1 MNLTNL
7 TIGKLEDAYRK
18 NGSPIEN
25 INSKDDFEKVRA
37 SAVGKKKENL
47 PVLTAYRGVRG
58 EYKPS
63 NIFFVDIDTKE
74 GVDKIIA
81 NPEKLFDNFRNIY
94 FIQKSY
100 SGKLHICG
108 VFAAEIETAEDWSY
122 MTRIYT
128 AATLYA
134 IKKIYGIDYSKIDG
148 GIDTHSFK
156 YSQLLY
162 VSAENIFFN
171 SKLTPIYFP
180 EENKTQ
186 LFEEYPELKPTKK
199 EIKVYQAGNLQ
210 SKYECG
216 DSTNR
221 ICIDRNFKIS
231 ELSGNEVRWRISKIA
246 TEIFGEDAKEWCDKR
261 FYYGNGLSIFSNVRG
276 DIGINHLVLNW
287 LVANNYITIKEKTEE
302 PQTESNY
309 VEVFM
314 ESPYL
319 SSYVDTI
326 CDYIQN
332 ENVLTVYAPTG
343 AGKTTCISGCVK
355 DANNRSTKICK
366 GIVDSYPNSL
376 VLVPF
381 NVTNNLY
388 DSMNIVSSENNN
400 KYKPGEPNVMIW
412 DQFNKISS
420 SINPDIVIVDES
432 HTLFLDR
439 AYRNS
444 AVATINTLYTYLQ
457 KGIKV
462 VFVSAT
468 PAGEIKIFNS
478 FVLRFKKKDERDVKI
493 TFCTVNDT
501 FTSIMKD
508 IRRGGFDKIC
518 VFSDYDAGMLY
529 ANCLSEGIDNMTIYH
544 SNYRKNVD
552 QLRRDEKINNRIS
565 FMTCIAFNGLNIKN
579 EGEKILIDIRM
590 TQGETT
596 YNEIIQII
604 GRFRNNKDITVRL
617 YADGKYSK
625 AVDLDELF
633 HDAKVIVDS
642 GSIEVSSEYWERM
655 NNENVQDAFKQI
667 DSFCK
672 SQDIVSIIGLL
683 KNDYH
688 INVVNNVI
696 KKGDLVARQNPY
708 KRKAS
713 DIFRKNRNGE
723 EIEVTEP
730 MISDYLNEWNH
741 RVEEM
746 MVVCPGAWELVD
758 KLLGGGKKVVKT
770 LVSTVIDKAERIIRL
785 SCISDEDWNEEVAKR
800 PLILKDLK
808 NQGLVKSLVKRF
820 KENDAI
826 RDKYKGLVEL
836 GILQYEV
843 EDVDFEALIKSR
855 SEGGKKGD
863 RTKKSEAGKKGKRI
877 IYNGVEYST
886 CKECA
891 AAIGKTVATVTRWL
905 KEGKIITA

>member
-1 MNLTNL
+1 MEDL
-7 TIGKLEDAYRK
+7 TIGMLEKRNRK
-18 NGSPIEN
+18 NGSPITN
-25 INSKDDFEKVRA
+25 INSDEDLEKVRVLA
-37 SAVGKKKENL
+37 IGKKKEDL

-108 VFAAEIETAEDWSY
+108 IFAEKIETAEEWSD

-134 IKKIYGIDYSKIDG
+134 IKNIYGIDYSKIDG
-148 GIDTHSFK
+148 GIDGHSFK

-162 VSAENIFFN
+162 VSAEDIFFN

-186 LFEEYPELKPTKK
+186 LFEEYPALKPTEK
-199 EIKVYQAGNLQ
+199 EIKVYQVGNLQ
-210 SKYECG
+210 SNYECG
-216 DSTNR
+216 NSTNR
-221 ICIDRNFKIS
+221 ICIDRNFKIG
-231 ELSGNEVRWRISKIA
+231 ELSGNDIRWRISKIA
-246 TEIFGEDAKEWCDKR
+246 TEIFGDDAKEWCDKR

-287 LVANNYITIKEKTEE
+287 LVANNYITIKEKSEE

-326 CDYIQN
+326 CDYIQK

-355 DANNRSTKICK
+355 DENNRSKKVCK
-366 GIVDSYPNSL
+366 GIVDSYPNSV

-400 KYKPGEPNVMIW
+400 KYKPGRPNVMIW

-420 SINPDIVIVDES
+420 SINPDVVIVDES

-439 AYRNS
+439 SYRNS
-444 AVATINTLYTYLQ
+444 AVVTINTLYTYLQ

-468 PAGEIKIFNS
+468 PAGEVKIFNS

-501 FTSIMKD
+501 FTSILKD

-518 VFSDYDAGMLY
+518 VFSDYDAKMLY

-544 SNYRKNVD
+544 SDFRKNVD

-565 FMTCIAFNGLNIKN
+565 FLTCIAFNGLNVRN

-617 YADGKYSK
+617 YADNNYSED
-625 AVDLDELF
+625 VDLDELF
-633 HDAKVIVDS
+633 HDAKVIVNS

-696 KKGDLVARQNPY
+696 KKDDLVARQNPY

-723 EIEVTEP
+723 EIEVTDP

-758 KLLGGGKKVVKT
+758 KLLGGGKKVLKT

-808 NQGLVKSLVKRF
+808 NPELVKRLVKRF

-843 EDVDFEALIKSR
+843 EDVDFDAIIKSR
-855 SEGGKKGD
+855 SDGGKKGD
-863 RTKKSEAGKKGKRI
+863 KIKKSEAAKKGKRI
-877 IYNGVEYST
+877 IYNGIEYAT

-891 AAIGKTVATVTRWL
+891 AAIGKTTNTVTRWV
-905 KEGKIITA
+905 KEGKIITV

>member
-1 MNLTNL
+1 MLKTRN
-7 TIGKLEDAYRK
+7 RK
-18 NGSPIEN
+18 NGSLITD
-25 INSKDDFEKVRA
+25 INSKEDLEKVRA
-37 SAVGKKKENL
+37 LAVGKKKEDL

-81 NPEKLFDNFRNIY
+81 NPEKLFDNFRIIY

-108 VFAAEIETAEDWSY
+108 IFAEKIETAEEWSY

-134 IKKIYGIDYSKIDG
+134 IKNIYDIDYSKIDG
-148 GIDTHSFK
+148 GIDDHAFK

-171 SKLTPIYFP
+171 SKLNSITFP

-186 LFEEYPELKPTKK
+186 LFKEYPALKPTKK

-221 ICIDRNFKIS
+221 ICIDRNFKIG

-246 TEIFGEDAKEWCDKR
+246 TELFGDDAKEWCDER

-276 DIGINHLVLNW
+276 DIGINHLILNW
-287 LVANNYITIKEKTEE
+287 LVANNYITIKEKSEE

-326 CDYIQN
+326 CDYIQK

-355 DANNRSTKICK
+355 DENNRSKKVCK
-366 GIVDSYPNSL
+366 GIVDSYPNSI

-400 KYKPGEPNVMIW
+400 KYKPGKPNVMIW

-617 YADGKYSK
+617 YADGKYQK

-877 IYNGVEYST
+877 VYNGVEYST

-891 AAIGKTVATVTRWL
+891 AAIGVSTTTVTKWI
-905 KEGKIITA
+905 KNGKIITT

>member
-1 MNLTNL
+1 MDL
-7 TIGKLEDAYRK
+7 TIGMLKTRNRK
-18 NGSPIEN
+18 NGSPITN
-25 INSKDDFEKVRA
+25 INSKDDLEKVRA
-37 SAVGKKKENL
+37 LAAGKKKEDL

-108 VFAAEIETAEDWSY
+108 IFAEEIETAEEWSY

-134 IKKIYGIDYSKIDG
+134 IKNIYGIDYSKIDG
-148 GIDTHSFK
+148 GIDDHSFK

-162 VSAENIFFN
+162 VSAEDIFFN

-186 LFEEYPELKPTKK
+186 LFVEYPIFKPTKK
-199 EIKVYQAGNLQ
+199 EVKVYQAGDLQ

-221 ICIDRNFKIS
+221 ICIDRNFKIG
-231 ELSGNEVRWRISKIA
+231 ELSGNDVRWRISKIA
-246 TEIFGEDAKEWCDKR
+246 TEIFGKDAKKWCDER
-261 FYYGNGLSIFSNVRG
+261 FYYGHGTSIFSNTRK

-287 LVANNYITIKEKTEE
+287 LVANKYLSIKEIYEK
-302 PQTESNY
+302 PQTVSNY

-314 ESPYL
+314 ENPYL

-326 CDYIQN
+326 CDYIQK

-343 AGKTTCISGCVK
+343 AGKTTCISGYVK
-355 DANNRSTKICK
+355 NENDRSIKICK
-366 GIVDSYPNSL
+366 GIVDSYPNSI

-400 KYKPGEPNVMIW
+400 KYKPGKPNVMIW

-420 SINPDIVIVDES
+420 SINPEIVIVDES

-439 AYRNS
+439 SYRNS

-468 PAGEIKIFNS
+468 PAGEVKIFNS

-501 FTSIMKD
+501 FTSILKD
-508 IRRGGFDKIC
+508 IEKGGFDKIC

-529 ANCLSEGIDNMTIYH
+529 ANCLNRGMNDITIYH
-544 SNYRKNVD
+544 SDFKKNVD

-565 FMTCIAFNGLNIKN
+565 LLTCIAFNGLNIKN

-667 DSFCK
+667 DSFRK

-683 KNDYH
+683 KNDYP

-696 KKGDLVARQNPY
+696 KKGDIIAREDPY
-708 KRKAS
+708 KREAS
-713 DIFRKNRNGE
+713 NIFFRIRNGE
-723 EIEVTEP
+723 EIEVTDP
-730 MISDYLNEWNH
+730 MILGYINEWNKKI
-741 RVEEM
+741 EEM
-746 MVVCPGAWELVD
+746 SVIYPGAGELVD
-758 KLLGGGKKVVKT
+758 NFLGRGKKITKMY
-770 LVSTVIDKAERIIRL
+770 VSTAIDKTEQIIRIN
-785 SCISDEDWNEEVAKR
+785 CISDEEWDAEVAKR
-800 PLILKDLK
+800 SSILKGVK
-808 NQGLVKSLVKRF
+808 NEKLRKNLNATFKSNNKYR
-820 KENDAI
+820 ND
-826 RDKYKGLVEL
+826 YKGLIEL
-836 GILQYEV
+836 GVLQYEV
-843 EDVDFEALIKSR
+843 EDVDFEALKKSR

-863 RTKKSEAGKKGKRI
+863 KIKKIEAAKKGKRI

-891 AAIGKTVATVTRWL
+891 AAIGKSVDTITRWL
-905 KEGKIITA
+905 KEGKITTV

>member
-1 MNLTNL
+1 MNL

-18 NGSPIEN
+18 NGSPITD
-25 INSKDDFEKVRA
+25 INSKGDLEKVRA
-37 SAVGKKKENL
+37 SAVGKKKDQL

-81 NPEKLFDNFRNIY
+81 NPEKLFDNFRYIY

-108 VFAAEIETAEDWSY
+108 VFAEEIETAEKWSY

-134 IKKIYGIDYSKIDG
+134 IKNIYGIDYSKIER
-148 GIDTHSFK
+148 GIDDHSFK

-171 SKLTPIYFP
+171 DELNSITFSNNDIAR
-180 EENKTQ
+180 
-186 LFEEYPELKPTKK
+186 LFDEYPIFKPTKK
-199 EIKVYQAGNLQ
+199 EVKVYQAGDLQ

-221 ICIDRNFKIS
+221 ICIDRNFKIG
-231 ELSGNEVRWRISKIA
+231 ELSGNDVRWRISKIA
-246 TEIFGEDAKEWCDKR
+246 TEIFGKDAKKWCDER
-261 FYYGNGLSIFSNVRG
+261 FYYGKGTSIFSNTRK

-287 LVANNYITIKEKTEE
+287 LVANKYLSIKEISEK
-302 PQTESNY
+302 PQTVSNY

-355 DANNRSTKICK
+355 DENNRSKKVCK
-366 GIVDSYPNSL
+366 GIVDSYPNSI

-388 DSMNIVSSENNN
+388 DSMNIISSENNN
-400 KYKPGEPNVMIW
+400 EYKPGKPNVMIW
-412 DQFNKISS
+412 DQFNKIAS
-420 SINPDIVIVDES
+420 SINPEIVIVDES

-439 AYRNS
+439 TYRDS
-444 AVATINTLYTYLQ
+444 AVETINTLYTYLQ

-478 FVLRFKKKDERDVKI
+478 FVLRFKKEDERDVKI

-501 FTSIMKD
+501 FTSILKD

-518 VFSDYDAGMLY
+518 VFSDRDAKMLY
-529 ANCLSEGIDNMTIYH
+529 ANCLSEGLDNMTIYH
-544 SNYRKNVD
+544 SDFRKNVD

-565 FMTCIAFNGLNIKN
+565 FLTCIAFNGLNVRNK
-579 EGEKILIDIRM
+579 GEKILIDIRM
-590 TQGETT
+590 TQGETS

-617 YADGKYSK
+617 YADGKYSED
-625 AVDLDELF
+625 VDLDVLF
-633 HDAKVIVDS
+633 HDAKVIVES
-642 GSIEVSSEYWERM
+642 GSIEVNSEYWERM
-655 NNENVQDAFKQI
+655 NNGNVQDAYKQI
-667 DSFCK
+667 ESFYK

-683 KNDYH
+683 KKDYP
-688 INVVNNVI
+688 ISVVNNVI

-843 EDVDFEALIKSR
+843 EDVDFDAIIKSR

-891 AAIGKTVATVTRWL
+891 AAIGKSVDTVTRWI
-905 KEGKIITA
+905 KEGKITTI

>member
-1 MNLTNL
+1 MEEL
-7 TIGKLEDAYRK
+7 TIGALKTRNLG
-18 NGSPIEN
+18 NGSPLTD
-25 INSKDDFEKVRA
+25 INSKDDLEKVRA
-37 SAVGKKKENL
+37 VAVGKKKENL
-47 PVLTAYRGVRG
+47 PVLTTYRGVRG

-74 GVDKIIA
+74 GVDKIIT
-81 NPEKLFDNFRNIY
+81 NPKKLFDNLPNIY

-108 VFAAEIETAEDWSY
+108 IFAAEIETAEDWSY

-134 IKKIYGIDYSKIDG
+134 IKKIYGIDYSKIDD
-148 GIDTHSFK
+148 GIDDHSFK

-162 VSAENIFFN
+162 VSAEDIFFN

-186 LFEEYPELKPTKK
+186 LFEEYPALKPTKK
-199 EIKVYQAGNLQ
+199 EIKVSQTGDLQ
-210 SKYECG
+210 SNYECG

-221 ICIDRNFKIS
+221 ICIDRNFKIG
-231 ELSGNEVRWRISKIA
+231 ELSGNDIRWRISKIA
-246 TEIFGEDAKEWCDKR
+246 AELFGDDAKKWCDER

-287 LVANNYITIKEKTEE
+287 LVANNYITIKEKSEE
-302 PQTESNY
+302 PQTVSNY
-309 VEVFM
+309 VEIFM
-314 ESPYL
+314 ENPYL

-326 CDYIQN
+326 CDYIQK

-355 DANNRSTKICK
+355 DANNRSVNICK
-366 GIVDSYPNSL
+366 GIVDSYPNSV

-400 KYKPGEPNVMIW
+400 KYKPGKPNVMIW

-439 AYRNS
+439 SYRNS

-478 FVLRFKKKDERDVKI
+478 FVLRFKKEDERDVKI

-501 FTSIMKD
+501 FTSILKD

-518 VFSDYDAGMLY
+518 VFSDYDAKMLY
-529 ANCLSEGIDNMTIYH
+529 ANCLSEGLDNMTIYH
-544 SNYRKNVD
+544 SDFRKNVD

-565 FMTCIAFNGLNIKN
+565 FLTCIAFNGLNVRN

-617 YADGKYSK
+617 YADNKYSED
-625 AVDLDELF
+625 VDLDELF
-633 HDAKVIVDS
+633 HDAKVIVES
-642 GSIEVSSEYWERM
+642 GSIEVSNEYWERM

-683 KNDYH
+683 KKDYP

-808 NQGLVKSLVKRF
+808 NPKLVKSLVKRF

-863 RTKKSEAGKKGKRI
+863 KIKKSEAAKKGKRI
-877 IYNGVEYST
+877 IYNGVE
-886 CKECA
+886 
-891 AAIGKTVATVTRWL
+891 
-905 KEGKIITA
+905 

>member
-1 MNLTNL
+1 MEEL
-7 TIGKLEDAYRK
+7 TIGKLKDAYRK
-18 NGSPIEN
+18 NGSPITN
-25 INSKDDFEKVRA
+25 INSKDDLEKVRA
-37 SAVGKKKENL
+37 SAIGKKKDRL

-108 VFAAEIETAEDWSY
+108 IFNCKIDTAEEWSY

-134 IKKIYGIDYSKIDG
+134 IKNIYGIDYSKIDG
-148 GIDTHSFK
+148 GIDDHSFK

-162 VSAENIFFN
+162 VSAEEIFFS
-171 SKLTPIYFP
+171 SKLTPIFFP

-186 LFEEYPELKPTKK
+186 LFEEYPALKPTKK
-199 EIKVYQAGNLQ
+199 EIKASQTGNLQ
-210 SKYECG
+210 SNYECG

-221 ICIDRNFKIS
+221 ICIDRNFKIG

-246 TEIFGEDAKEWCDKR
+246 AELFGDDAKEWCDKR
-261 FYYGNGLSIFSNVRG
+261 FYYGNGLSIFSNVNEN
-276 DIGINHLVLNW
+276 ISINHLVLNW
-287 LVANNYITIKEKTEE
+287 LVANNYITIKEKSEE

-366 GIVDSYPNSL
+366 GIVDRYPNSV

-400 KYKPGEPNVMIW
+400 KYKPGKPNVMIW

-439 AYRNS
+439 SYRNS

-478 FVLRFKKKDERDVKI
+478 FVLRFKKKDERNVKI

-501 FTSIMKD
+501 FTSILKD
-508 IRRGGFDKIC
+508 IEKGGFDKIC
-518 VFSDYDAGMLY
+518 VFSDRDAGMLY
-529 ANCLSEGIDNMTIYH
+529 ANCLNRGVDDITIYH
-544 SNYRKNVD
+544 SDFRKNVD

-565 FMTCIAFNGLNIKN
+565 LLTCIAFNGLNVRN

-590 TQGETT
+590 TQGEIT
-596 YNEIIQII
+596 YNEIIQVI

-625 AVDLDELF
+625 DVDLDELF
-633 HDAKVIVDS
+633 HDAKVIVES
-642 GSIEVSSEYWERM
+642 GSIEVNSEYWERM

-672 SQDIVSIIGLL
+672 SQDLVSIIGLL
-683 KNDYH
+683 KKDYP
-688 INVVNNVI
+688 ISVVNNVI
-696 KKGDLVARQNPY
+696 KKGDIIAREDPY
-708 KRKAS
+708 KREAS
-713 DIFRKNRNGE
+713 NIFFRIRNGE
-723 EIEVTEP
+723 EIEVTDP
-730 MISDYLNEWNH
+730 MISNYINEWN
-741 RVEEM
+741 RKIEEM
-746 MVVCPGAWELVD
+746 SAIYPGAGEIVD
-758 KLLGGGKKVVKT
+758 NFLGRGKKMTKMY
-770 LVSTVIDKAERIIRL
+770 VSTAIDKTEQIIRIN
-785 SCISDEDWNEEVAKR
+785 CISDEEWDAEVAKR
-800 PLILKDLK
+800 SSILNAVKNEDLK
-808 NQGLVKSLVKRF
+808 KNLNDVFKRNN
-820 KENDAI
+820 KYRND
-826 RDKYKGLVEL
+826 YKGLIEL
-836 GILQYEV
+836 GVLQYEV
-843 EDVDFEALIKSR
+843 EDVDFEALTKSR

-891 AAIGKTVATVTRWL
+891 AAIGISTTTVTKWI
-905 KEGKIITA
+905 KNGKIITT

>member
-1 MNLTNL
+1 MNL

-25 INSKDDFEKVRA
+25 INSKDDLEKVRA
-37 SAVGKKKENL
+37 SAVGKKKDRL

-108 VFAAEIETAEDWSY
+108 IFAEEIETAEEWSY

-134 IKKIYGIDYSKIDG
+134 IKKIYGIDYVKIER
-148 GIDTHSFK
+148 GIDDHSFK

-162 VSAENIFFN
+162 VSAEDIFFN
-171 SKLTPIYFP
+171 DALNPITFP

-186 LFEEYPELKPTKK
+186 LFEEYPALKPTKK
-199 EIKVYQAGNLQ
+199 EIKASQTGDLQ

-221 ICIDRNFKIS
+221 ICIDRNFKIG
-231 ELSGNEVRWRISKIA
+231 ELSGNDIRWRISKIA
-246 TEIFGEDAKEWCDKR
+246 AELFGDDAKEWCDKR
-261 FYYGNGLSIFSNVRG
+261 FYYGNGLSIFSNVNEN
-276 DIGINHLVLNW
+276 ISINHLILNW
-287 LVANNYITIKEKTEE
+287 LVANKYLSIKEISEA

-314 ESPYL
+314 ENPYL

-326 CDYIQN
+326 CSYIQK

-355 DANNRSTKICK
+355 DANNRSVKICK
-366 GIVDSYPNSL
+366 GIVDSYPNSV

-388 DSMNIVSSENNN
+388 DSMNIISSENNN
-400 KYKPGEPNVMIW
+400 EYKPGKPNVMIW

-439 AYRNS
+439 SYRNS

-468 PAGEIKIFNS
+468 PAGEVKIFNS

-501 FTSIMKD
+501 FTSILKD

-518 VFSDYDAGMLY
+518 VFSDRDAKMLY
-529 ANCLSEGIDNMTIYH
+529 ANCLSEGLDNMTIYH
-544 SNYRKNVD
+544 SDFRKNVD

-565 FMTCIAFNGLNIKN
+565 FLTCIAFNGLNVRN

-672 SQDIVSIIGLL
+672 SQDLVSIIGLL
-683 KNDYH
+683 KNDYP
-688 INVVNNVI
+688 IDVVNNVI

-746 MVVCPGAWELVD
+746 TAVCPGAWELVD
-758 KLLGGGKKVVKT
+758 KLLGGDKKVVKT

-800 PLILKDLK
+800 SSILKDLK

-863 RTKKSEAGKKGKRI
+863 RIKKSEAGKKGKRI

-891 AAIGKTVATVTRWL
+891 AAIGISTTTVTRWV
-905 KEGKIITA
+905 KEGKIITT

>member
-1 MNLTNL
+1 MEEL
-7 TIGKLEDAYRK
+7 TIGALKTRNLG
-18 NGSPIEN
+18 NGSPLTD
-25 INSKDDFEKVRA
+25 INSKDDLKKVRA
-37 SAVGKKKENL
+37 VAIGKKKENL
-47 PVLTAYRGVRG
+47 PVLTTYRGVRG

-81 NPEKLFDNFRNIY
+81 DPKKLFDKLPNIY

-108 VFAAEIETAEDWSY
+108 IFAEKIDTAEEWSD

-128 AATLYA
+128 AATIHI
-134 IKKIYGIDYSKIDG
+134 IKEAYGIDYSKIEK
-148 GIDTHSFK
+148 GIDTHSFG
-156 YSQLLY
+156 YYQLLY
-162 VSAENIFFN
+162 VSAEDIIFN
-171 SKLTPIYFP
+171 NELNPITFS
-180 EENKTQ
+180 NKDIAR
-186 LFEEYPELKPTKK
+186 LFDEYPIFKPAKK
-199 EIKVYQAGNLQ
+199 EVKVYQAGDLQ

-221 ICIDRNFKIS
+221 ICIDRNFKIG
-231 ELSGNEVRWRISKIA
+231 ELSGNDVRWRISKIA
-246 TEIFGEDAKEWCDKR
+246 TEIFGKDAKKWCDER
-261 FYYGNGLSIFSNVRG
+261 FYYGHGTSIFSNTRK

-287 LVANNYITIKEKTEE
+287 LVANKYLSIKEISEK
-302 PQTESNY
+302 PQTVSNY

-314 ESPYL
+314 EKPYL

-355 DANNRSTKICK
+355 DDNNRSKKVCK
-366 GIVDSYPNSL
+366 GIVDSHPNSI

-388 DSMNIVSSENNN
+388 DSMNIISSENNN
-400 KYKPGEPNVMIW
+400 EYKPGKPNVMIW
-412 DQFNKISS
+412 DQFNKIAS
-420 SINPDIVIVDES
+420 SINPEIVIVDES

-439 AYRNS
+439 RYRDS
-444 AVATINTLYTYLQ
+444 AVETINTLYTYLQ

-501 FTSIMKD
+501 FTSILKD

-518 VFSDYDAGMLY
+518 VFSDRDARMLY
-529 ANCLSEGIDNMTIYH
+529 ANCLSEGLDNMTIYH
-544 SNYRKNVD
+544 SDFKKNVD

-565 FMTCIAFNGLNIKN
+565 FLTCIAFNGLNVRN

-590 TQGETT
+590 TQGETS

-617 YADGKYSK
+617 YADNKYSEDI
-625 AVDLDELF
+625 DLDELF
-633 HDAKVIVDS
+633 HDAKVIVES
-642 GSIEVSSEYWERM
+642 GSIEVNSEYWERM
-655 NNENVQDAFKQI
+655 NNGNVQDAYKQI
-667 DSFCK
+667 ESFYE
-672 SQDIVSIIGLL
+672 SQDLVSIIGLL
-683 KNDYH
+683 KKDYH

-696 KKGDLVARQNPY
+696 KKDDLVARQNPY

-713 DIFRKNRNGE
+713 DIFRESRNGE

-746 MVVCPGAWELVD
+746 MIVCPGAWELVD

-808 NQGLVKSLVKRF
+808 NPKLVKSLVKRF

-843 EDVDFEALIKSR
+843 EDVDFDAIIKSR
-855 SEGGKKGD
+855 SDGGKKGD
-863 RTKKSEAGKKGKRI
+863 KIKKSEAGKKGKRI
-877 IYNGVEYST
+877 MYNGIEYAT

-891 AAIGKTVATVTRWL
+891 AAIGKSVDTVTRWL
-905 KEGKIITA
+905 KEGKIITV

>member
-1 MNLTNL
+1 MEEL
-7 TIGKLEDAYRK
+7 TIGALKTRNLK
-18 NGSPIEN
+18 NGSPLTD
-25 INSKDDFEKVRA
+25 INSNEDLEKVRV

-47 PVLTAYRGVRG
+47 PVLTTYRGVRG

-81 NPEKLFDNFRNIY
+81 NPEKLFDKLPNIY

-108 VFAAEIETAEDWSY
+108 IFSQKIDTAEEWSD

-128 AATLYA
+128 AATIHI
-134 IKKIYGIDYSKIDG
+134 IKEAYGIDYTKVDD
-148 GIDTHSFK
+148 GIDVHSFR

-162 VSAENIFFN
+162 VSAEDIIFNNELNPITF
-171 SKLTPIYFP
+171 SKKDITR
-180 EENKTQ
+180 
-186 LFEEYPELKPTKK
+186 LFDEYPIFKPTKK
-199 EIKVYQAGNLQ
+199 EVKVYQAGDLQ
-210 SKYECG
+210 SNYECG

-221 ICIDRNFKIS
+221 ICIDRNFKIG
-231 ELSGNEVRWRISKIA
+231 ELSGNDVRWRISKIA
-246 TEIFGEDAKEWCDKR
+246 AEIFGDDAKEWCDER
-261 FYYGNGLSIFSNVRG
+261 FYYGHGTSIFSNTRK

-287 LVANNYITIKEKTEE
+287 LVANKYLSIKEISEA
-302 PQTESNY
+302 PQTVSNY

-314 ESPYL
+314 ENPYL

-355 DANNRSTKICK
+355 DANNRSKKVCK
-366 GIVDSYPNSL
+366 GIVDSHPNSV

-388 DSMNIVSSENNN
+388 DSMNIISSENDN
-400 KYKPGEPNVMIW
+400 KYKPGKPNVMIW
-412 DQFNKISS
+412 DQFNKIAS
-420 SINPDIVIVDES
+420 SINPEIVIVDES

-439 AYRNS
+439 IYRDS
-444 AVATINTLYTYLQ
+444 AVETINTLYTYLQ
-457 KGIKV
+457 RGIKV

-468 PAGEIKIFNS
+468 PAGEINIFNS

-501 FTSIMKD
+501 FTSILKD

-518 VFSDYDAGMLY
+518 VFSDRDARMLY

-544 SNYRKNVD
+544 SDFRKNVD

-565 FMTCIAFNGLNIKN
+565 FLTCIAFNGLNIRNKD
-579 EGEKILIDIRM
+579 EKILIDISM
-590 TQGETT
+590 TQGETS

-617 YADGKYSK
+617 YADNKYSED
-625 AVDLDELF
+625 VDLDTLF
-633 HDAKVIVDS
+633 HDAKVIVES
-642 GSIEVSSEYWERM
+642 GSIEVNSEYWERM
-655 NNENVQDAFKQI
+655 NNSNVQDAYKQI
-667 DSFCK
+667 ESFYK
-672 SQDIVSIIGLL
+672 SQNIVSIIGLL
-683 KNDYH
+683 KKDYP
-688 INVVNNVI
+688 INVINNVI
-696 KKGDLVARQNPY
+696 KKGDIIAREDPY
-708 KRKAS
+708 KREAS
-713 DIFRKNRNGE
+713 NIFFKIRNGE
-723 EIEVTEP
+723 EIEVTDP
-730 MISDYLNEWNH
+730 MISDYINDWN
-741 RVEEM
+741 RKIEEM
-746 MVVCPGAWELVD
+746 SVICPGAGELVD
-758 KLLGGGKKVVKT
+758 KLLGRGKKILKT
-770 LVSTVIDKAERIIRL
+770 YVSTAIDKAERIIRL

-800 PLILKDLK
+800 PLILKDLNNPK
-808 NQGLVKSLVKRF
+808 LVKSLIKRF

-843 EDVDFEALIKSR
+843 EDVDFDAIIKSR
-855 SEGGKKGD
+855 SDG
-863 RTKKSEAGKKGKRI
+863 GKKGKRI
-877 IYNGVEYST
+877 IYNGIEYAT

-891 AAIGKTVATVTRWL
+891 AAIGKSVDTVTRWI
-905 KEGKIITA
+905 KEGKITEIVND

>member
-1 MNLTNL
+1 MEEL
-7 TIGKLEDAYRK
+7 TIGALKTRNLG
-18 NGSPIEN
+18 NGSPLTD
-25 INSKDDFEKVRA
+25 INSKDDLEKVRA
-37 SAVGKKKENL
+37 AAVGKKKENL
-47 PVLTAYRGVRG
+47 PVLTTYRGVRG

-108 VFAAEIETAEDWSY
+108 IFAEEIETAEDWSY

-128 AATLYA
+128 AATLYV
-134 IKKIYGIDYSKIDG
+134 IKNIYGIDYSKIDD
-148 GIDTHSFK
+148 GIDDHAFK

-171 SKLTPIYFP
+171 DALNPITFP

-186 LFEEYPELKPTKK
+186 LFEEYPTLKPTKK
-199 EIKVYQAGNLQ
+199 ETKTSRTGDLQ
-210 SKYECG
+210 SNYECG

-221 ICIDRNFKIS
+221 ICIDRNFKIG
-231 ELSGNEVRWRISKIA
+231 ELSGNDVRWRISKIA
-246 TEIFGEDAKEWCDKR
+246 AELFGDDAKKWCDER

-314 ESPYL
+314 ENPYL

-326 CDYIQN
+326 CDYIQK

-355 DANNRSTKICK
+355 NENNRSIKICK
-366 GIVDSYPNSL
+366 GIVDSYPNS
-376 VLVPF
+376 VILVPF

-388 DSMNIVSSENNN
+388 DSMNIISSENNN
-400 KYKPGEPNVMIW
+400 EYKPGKPNVMIW

-439 AYRNS
+439 SYRNS

-478 FVLRFKKKDERDVKI
+478 FVLRFKKKDERNVKI

-501 FTSIMKD
+501 FTSILKD

-518 VFSDYDAGMLY
+518 VFSDRDAKMLY

-544 SNYRKNVD
+544 SDFRKNVD

-565 FMTCIAFNGLNIKN
+565 FLTCIAFNGLNVRN

-672 SQDIVSIIGLL
+672 SQDLVSIIGLL
-683 KNDYH
+683 KKDYH

-741 RVEEM
+741 RIEEM
-746 MVVCPGAWELVD
+746 LVVCPGAWELVD

-843 EDVDFEALIKSR
+843 EDVDFDAIIKSR

-863 RTKKSEAGKKGKRI
+863 KIKKSEAGKKGKRI
-877 IYNGVEYST
+877 IYNGVEYAT

>member
-25 INSKDDFEKVRA
+25 INSKDDFEKVRV
-37 SAVGKKKENL
+37 SAVGKKKDNL

-108 VFAAEIETAEDWSY
+108 VFAEELENAEEWSY

-468 PAGEIKIFNS
+468 PAGEVKIFNS